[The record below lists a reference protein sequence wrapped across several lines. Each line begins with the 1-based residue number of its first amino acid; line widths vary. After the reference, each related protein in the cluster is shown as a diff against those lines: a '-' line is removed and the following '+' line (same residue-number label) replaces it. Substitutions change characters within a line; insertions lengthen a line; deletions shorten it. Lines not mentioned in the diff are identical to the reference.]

1 MPELTF
7 SFDAPLEANHV
18 SSEDTQAQLDEF
30 RQMPWIKPDYKAA
43 TLDAL
48 RKVER
53 SGVGTVPLLRA
64 FSQGCVQ
71 AKYLLLT
78 EAGTA
83 HTSTPTIRPLSSARN
98 PPCT

>member
-48 RKVER
+48 RMVER
-53 SGVGTVPLLRA
+53 YWR
-64 FSQGCVQ
+64 Q
-71 AKYLLLT
+71 AEYLLLT

-83 HTSTPTIRPLSSARN
+83 HISTLTIRPPSSARN
-98 PPCT
+98 PP